1 MRRWNGWGDESNSME
16 LPDSAGK
23 FLQQILGKAKPLA
36 DCSLD
41 SVLAQVPESRLPE
54 HALVSTGLVTGDTA
68 TGGIASGGLVT
79 TDKEQR
85 VRHAKG
91 QSLPD
96 WLAMRSGNI
105 GVFPD
110 GVSFPENRQQVQA
123 LLKFAREENIELIPY
138 GGGTS
143 VAGHINPQLSA
154 KPVVTV
160 DMSHMN
166 QLLYLDEKS
175 QIATFGAGTPGPM
188 VEAQLRAKGY
198 TLGHFPQSFELSTIG
213 GWVASRS
220 SGQQSLRYGRIEQM
234 FAGGIMETFDGPLE
248 MPTFPASAAGPDL
261 KELVLGSE
269 GRFGIISEVKVR
281 VTKLAEQ
288 EKFTV
293 FFFPNWQL
301 ATNFCREIAQERIAL
316 SMLRVSNGIETQ
328 TQLKLAG
335 HEDAIKWMEKYLRF
349 RGCKQGK
356 CMLTLGFTGSK
367 KQVKATRQ
375 QIKPLLRKYQAVST
389 GGILGKRWAENRFRF
404 PYLREA
410 LWQEGVVVDT
420 LETATDWHNVDHLLN
435 KVETSLADAL
445 PDVKVHVFTHLSHV
459 YGQGCS
465 LYTSYLF
472 PNAYDYQSTLER
484 WKKLKHA
491 ASQAIVNNGGTI
503 SHQHGVGK
511 DHAPYLSVEKGDVG
525 MKVLANLCQHFDPNS
540 QLNPGT
546 LIADNHFNPTV
557 VE

>member
-23 FLQQILGKAKPLA
+23 FLQRILGKGKRLE
-36 DCSLD
+36 DCSLAD
-41 SVLAQVPESRLPE
+41 VIAKVPDSRLAE
-54 HALVSTGLVTGDTA
+54 HALVS
-68 TGGIASGGLVT
+68 

-96 WLAMRSGNI
+96 WLAMRSGDI
-105 GVFPD
+105 GIFPD
-110 GVSFPENRQQVQA
+110 GVSFPENRQQVQE
-123 LLKFAREENIELIPY
+123 LLKFAHEENIKLIPY

-143 VAGHINPQLSA
+143 VAGHINPQRSTR
-154 KPVVTV
+154 PIVTV

-166 QLLYLDEKS
+166 QLLHLDETS
-175 QIATFGAGTPGPM
+175 HIATFGAGTPGPM

-220 SGQQSLRYGRIEQM
+220 SGQQSLRYGRIEQL
-234 FAGGIMETFDGPLE
+234 FAGGIMETFQGPLD
-248 MPTFPASAAGPDL
+248 MPTFPASSAGPDL

-288 EKFTV
+288 ENFSV

-335 HEDAIKWMEKYLRF
+335 NESAIKWLEKYLNI
-349 RGCKQGK
+349 RGCKQEK
-356 CMLTLGFTGSK
+356 CMLTLGMTGSN
-367 KQVKATRQ
+367 KQISAAKS
-375 QIKPLLRKYQAVST
+375 QIKPLLKKYKAVST
-389 GGILGKRWAENRFRF
+389 GSVLGKRWAENRYRF

-410 LWQEGVVVDT
+410 LWYEGVVVDT
-420 LETATDWHNVDHLLN
+420 LETATDWHNVDNLLH
-435 KVETSLADAL
+435 KVETSLTQAL
-445 PDVKVHVFTHLSHV
+445 TDVKVHAFTHLSHV

-465 LYTSYLF
+465 LYTTYLF
-472 PNAYDYQSTLER
+472 KNAEDYQTTLDR
-484 WKKLKHA
+484 WKKLKQA
-491 ASQAIVNNGGTI
+491 ASQAIVDNGGTI

-511 DHAPYLSVEKGDVG
+511 DHAPYLSVEKGEVG

-546 LIADNHFNPTV
+546 LLVDNHLEV
-557 VE
+557 MELQDEKHG